1 MPRQPRI
8 RMFAGPN
15 GSGKSTVKEYLL
27 PHHIGAYLN
36 ADELEHQ
43 LHQTH
48 RIDLTYYHPAL
59 KAQDLVDFLKHKK
72 RPRAG
77 EYLPLLSLE
86 PILLSEWEIEFE
98 QREIDSYLCARIID
112 YIRLTF
118 LDLNVSFT
126 FETVMSHISKVE
138 FLKEAKRKGYRT
150 YLYFV
155 STVDPMINIA
165 RVQYRVK
172 MGGHGVPEQKIIDR
186 YQRSMDLLM
195 LAVEETDRTYIFDN
209 SADGQMASFIAEIES
224 AEILKINQ
232 SLNIL
237 PKWFAEKVLK
247 DFEA

>member
-36 ADELEHQ
+36 ADELEQQ
-43 LHQTH
+43 LHQTQ
-48 RIDLTYYHPAL
+48 RIDLMVYHPSL
-59 KAQDLVDFLKHKK
+59 KALFLLDFLKQKK
-72 RPRAG
+72 RPKAG
-77 EYLPLLSLE
+77 EYKPLLSKE
-86 PILLSEWEIEFE
+86 PVMLDEWNIQFDAS
-98 QREIDSYLCARIID
+98 EIDSYLCARIID

-118 LDLNVSFT
+118 LDLKVSFT

-138 FLKEAKRKGYRT
+138 FLQEAKRKGYRT

-165 RVQYRVK
+165 RVKYRVQT
-172 MGGHGVPEQKIIDR
+172 GGHGVPEQKIIER

-195 LAVEETDRTYIFDN
+195 QAVEAADRTYIFDN
-209 SADGQMASFIAEIES
+209 SADGQIASFIAEIES
-224 AEILKINQ
+224 AEILKMNQ
-232 SLNIL
+232 SLKIL